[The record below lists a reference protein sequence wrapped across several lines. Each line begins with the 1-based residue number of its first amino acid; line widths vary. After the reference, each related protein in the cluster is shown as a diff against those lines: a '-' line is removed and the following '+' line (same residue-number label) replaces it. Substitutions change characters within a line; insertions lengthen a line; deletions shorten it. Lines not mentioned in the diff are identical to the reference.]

1 MATLDCMG
9 ENIVKRDESVVCI
22 YSEMILDN
30 MGGKDMAVSVT
41 KLNNPIWL
49 MIKNH
54 NKHKR
59 TNEKQRRRTLHENAE
74 NHAERMWMWNV

>member
-41 KLNNPIWL
+41 KLNNPI
-49 MIKNH
+49 
-54 NKHKR
+54 
-59 TNEKQRRRTLHENAE
+59 
-74 NHAERMWMWNV
+74 